1 MEALFN
7 DPQKFGQFEQGMMGF
22 VNKHLDPIGRTI
34 TGIIDLSS
42 GVNFVLLCA
51 SLGNFYPP
59 AYTYVLKPI
68 TSSDHRMNMEY
79 AFDLLKE
86 LKVSTRNCDIGGNIN
101 INHLFIDIIKGDK
114 KATLKLLYSIFKTF
128 K

>member
-7 DPQKFGQFEQGMMGF
+7 DPQKLGQFEQAMMGF

-34 TGIIDLSS
+34 TEIIDLSS

-51 SLGNFYPP
+51 SLGNFHPP
-59 AYTYVLKPI
+59 AYTYILKPI
-68 TSSDHRMNMEY
+68 TPADHRMNMEY
-79 AFDLLKE
+79 VFELLKE
-86 LKVSTRNCDIGGNIN
+86 LKVSTRNCDIG
-101 INHLFIDIIKGDK
+101 DIIKGDK